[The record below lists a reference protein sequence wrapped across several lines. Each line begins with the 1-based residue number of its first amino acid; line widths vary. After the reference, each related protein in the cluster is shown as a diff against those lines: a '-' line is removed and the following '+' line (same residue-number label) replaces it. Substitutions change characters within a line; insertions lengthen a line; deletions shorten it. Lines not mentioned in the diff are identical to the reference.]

1 MTVASCHGSSAAVT
15 QELVGVARST
25 LRSAYAMGS
34 SGHLLLW
41 VLTLGRGNSA
51 LPISLRPC
59 GTSIHLGRGIGQRPR
74 SSRGSHSD
82 KGIQDGPFSR
92 GSHNPFGQNGRGS
105 VPRCRT
111 AELYCGAG
119 AGGPLFRFRDK
130 RPLTRQALVNEVH
143 SALRHA
149 GIDPTPYSGHS
160 FRIRATTTAAAAGI
174 EDAVIKILGRWR
186 SNAYQAYIKLPRETG
201 TTVTLYPL
209 GHRAL

>member
-1 MTVASCHGSSAAVT
+1 MGKTDGDLCRVAA
-15 QELVGVARST
+15 
-25 LRSAYAMGS
+25 
-34 SGHLLLW
+34 LL
-41 VLTLGRGNSA
+41 SY
-51 LPISLRPC
+51 I
-59 GTSIHLGRGIGQRPR
+59 
-74 SSRGSHSD
+74 
-82 KGIQDGPFSR
+82 
-92 GSHNPFGQNGRGS
+92 
-105 VPRCRT
+105 
-111 AELYCGAG
+111 AEPGLEA
-119 AGGPLFRFRDK
+119 GPLFRFRDK